1 MESLLAFP
9 AVGGDAQIKR
19 ETRTPVTKTDFFLWG
34 LSGGE
39 NSSEKRERL
48 CRLLSFP
55 PEMSANALL
64 CAVNLLY
71 SREESEMLAREL

>member
-9 AVGGDAQIKR
+9 TVGGDAQIKR

-34 LSGGE
+34 LSGVDG
-39 NSSEKRERL
+39 SRGKRDRFA
-48 CRLLSFP
+48 RALSLP

-71 SREESEMLAREL
+71 SREECELLAREL